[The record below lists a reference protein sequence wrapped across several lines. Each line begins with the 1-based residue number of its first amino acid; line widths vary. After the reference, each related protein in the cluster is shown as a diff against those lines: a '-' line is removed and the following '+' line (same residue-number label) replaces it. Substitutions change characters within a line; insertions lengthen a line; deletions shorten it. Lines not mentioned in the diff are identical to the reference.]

1 MPNLN
6 VLKFS
11 DEVVAQVAKSLQVAI
26 LTGTDVVDNFR
37 QFELEVRDDKV
48 YLTEN
53 YKKNFDNNVE
63 KLVKE
68 ASEKENE

>member
-1 MPNLN
+1 MSNLN
-6 VLKFS
+6 ALKFS

>member
-1 MPNLN
+1 MSNSN

-11 DEVVAQVAKSLQVAI
+11 DEVVSQVAKSLQVAI

-37 QFELEVRDDKV
+37 QFELEVRDDKL

-53 YKKNFDNNVE
+53 YKKNFDNNLE

-68 ASEKENE
+68 ASEKQNE